1 MKNAIRKTAAPLHIV
16 VVHDREREDVR
27 TTLACIRD
35 RAGYPH
41 TVSVVDLSGDVSSR
55 AYLNTLHQ
63 TGLIHNLVT
72 VLTPQAPAVP
82 VMQTLAMVEAPY
94 VLVLHSGTNF
104 TDAGWL
110 ADMLGNMVAAK
121 APAFAC
127 ANEEQQEAGT
137 LRHCVRRERI
147 VNPNTLSAL
156 LCDSGHTVLATRA
169 ALERMDIFTHRGL
182 TFPPA
187 DAPHSADIAARETRR
202 HAVQNLQ

>member
-1 MKNAIRKTAAPLHIV
+1 MKNTIRKTAAPLHIV
-16 VVHDREREDVR
+16 VVHDREEENARA
-27 TTLACIRD
+27 TLACIRD

-41 TVSVVDLSGDVSSR
+41 TISVVDLSGDAPSR
-55 AYLNTLHQ
+55 VYLNALHQ
-63 TGLIHNLVT
+63 TGIIHNLVT

-121 APAFAC
+121 APALAC
-127 ANEEQQEAGT
+127 ANEEQHEAGP
-137 LRHCVRRERI
+137 LRPCMHRERI
-147 VNPNTLSAL
+147 VNPNTLSGL

-169 ALERMDIFTHRGL
+169 ALERMDTFTHRGL
-182 TFPPA
+182 SSPPA
-187 DAPHSADIAARETRR
+187 AALHSADIAARETRR
-202 HAVQNLQ
+202 HAVQNL